1 MDIGA
6 LRKEYTRGGLHRDD
20 LRDAPMEQFR
30 IWFDQAREAGLP
42 EPNAM
47 VLATVGEDG
56 QPSQRTVLLKAY
68 DSAGF
73 VFFTNYRSRKAR
85 EIEGNGRVG
94 LCFPWFPLERQVT
107 IRGNAEKISR
117 KESLR
122 YFLSR
127 PVGSRLGAWVSDQ
140 SSVISSRK
148 ILEMKLGEIKR
159 KFSNR
164 EIPLPDFWG
173 GFRVVPVAV
182 EFWQGRES
190 RLHDRF
196 EYVRREGDSWDLS
209 RLSP

>member
-1 MDIGA
+1 MDVGT
-6 LRKEYTRGGLHRDD
+6 LRREYTCGGLDRDD
-20 LRDAPMEQFR
+20 LAKDPINQFR
-30 IWFDQAREAGLP
+30 VWFEQARAAELP

-47 VLATVGEDG
+47 VLATVGSEG

-68 DSAGF
+68 DEGGF

-85 EIEGNGRVG
+85 EIEANPRVG

-107 IRGNAEKISR
+107 VRGRAEKISR
-117 KESLR
+117 MESMR

-140 SSVISSRK
+140 SAVISSRK
-148 ILEMKLGEIKR
+148 ILEMKLGEMKR
-159 KFSNR
+159 KFSDG
-164 EIPLPDFWG
+164 EVPLPDFWG
-173 GFRVVPVAV
+173 GFRVVPEAV

-196 EYVRREGDSWDLS
+196 EYVSAEDGGWSCR